1 MVTGQDKF
9 TYDLHWADHTGQ
21 AVIDMGETD
30 HENFIKEFTNFP
42 WLDQL
47 EIANR
52 LKNTS
57 ATITAQDRLNKT
69 DLWASIAGNRNHHGY
84 IVGYNFLKTIKGNL
98 FRKEKTAKW
107 VIMYTTKDKERIL
120 KCYYMFFKRDTKGL
134 ILELE
139 QLVFYSEA
147 EAHKKEPQ

>member
-1 MVTGQDKF
+1 MITGQDKF
-9 TYDLHWADHTGQ
+9 TYDLHLADHTGQ

-30 HENFIKEFTNFP
+30 YENFIKEFTNFP

-69 DLWASIAGNRNHHGY
+69 DLWASIAGDRDQYGY
-84 IVGYNFLKTIKGNL
+84 IVGYNFPKTIKGNL
-98 FRKEKTAKW
+98 FRKERTTKW
-107 VIMYTTKDKERIL
+107 VIMYATEDKEKIL
-120 KCYYMFFKRDTKGL
+120 KCYYLFFERDTPGL
-134 ILELE
+134 RLELE
-139 QLVFYSEA
+139 QLHFFGES
-147 EAHKKEPQ
+147 EAHKYK